1 MHPNIQRNIISNNQ
15 DMEAISIHPYE
26 QIENM
31 CNIYIYIHTHT
42 MKYYLIIKRIK
53 SHHMRQHRKPGGYY
67 TQQSKSDRERQI
79 LYVFTYIWILKCKTN
94 RTETDSQIQGI
105 NYWLLEGKEVS
116 VGVKQVK
123 RIKRYKNYVY
133 FSILTK

>member
-1 MHPNIQRNIISNNQ
+1 MPPNIHRSIISNNQ

-31 CNIYIYIHTHT
+31 CIYKHT

-53 SHHMRQHRKPGGYY
+53 SHHMRQHGKPGGYY
-67 TQQSKSDRERQI
+67 TQQNKSDRERQI
-79 LYVFTYIWILKCKTN
+79 LCVFTYIWILKCKTK

-105 NYWLLEGKEVS
+105 NYRLLEGKEVS